1 MRTVKVRASTAI
13 VIATWRLGSRAPL
26 VARNKK
32 LFHSQHIHWKIN
44 LQRTA
49 MERRHVCDF
58 QSIKSRLW
66 FEVISQGTYGN
77 STCCPAPHWGLY
89 TLSQNIRA
97 NSQTN
102 GLERGW
108 KRRVRLRRNARK
120 VRLIR
125 YTKPILRKKKPT
137 VLQSDISVS
146 KHKAVETVIDRKVD
160 LRI

>member
-1 MRTVKVRASTAI
+1 
-13 VIATWRLGSRAPL
+13 
-26 VARNKK
+26 
-32 LFHSQHIHWKIN
+32 
-44 LQRTA
+44 

-66 FEVISQGTYGN
+66 FEVTSQGTYGN

-125 YTKPILRKKKPT
+125 YTKPILRKKKQLFCSLT
-137 VLQSDISVS
+137 FLYRNIKRSKLSSIEKWTFEFNFYLLSKSLIHLWWFFKSRVLLLLPLVLCLL
-146 KHKAVETVIDRKVD
+146 KLFAT
-160 LRI
+160 